1 MYRIILSNNN
11 FATQIHKYETKA
23 DIAFNR
29 YEIRD
34 VSWNVD
40 TVMKFN
46 SVVRDWCR
54 AWNWDDWDNETW
66 LTLIGTRCEL
76 AHHLARDVGRDET
89 LSFTFIST
97 N

>member
-1 MYRIILSNNN
+1 MTFMYRIILSNNN

-46 SVVRDWCR
+46 SVVRD
-54 AWNWDDWDNETW
+54 
-66 LTLIGTRCEL
+66 
-76 AHHLARDVGRDET
+76 
-89 LSFTFIST
+89 
-97 N
+97 